1 MASRGIRDQIAVIGM
16 GCTKFGERWDTGV
29 DDLLTDAATEAAAS
43 AGLPIHDI
51 DAFWLGTM
59 TSGVCGTTLSR
70 PLKIDY
76 KPVTRVENYCAT
88 GSEAFRNACYGVASG
103 AYDTAMAIGV
113 EKLKDTGYSGLTGI
127 RPVGD
132 GTDPGL
138 SSPAAFSF
146 LAPSYGRKYGVDAA
160 QMKEVMSRIAFKNHQ
175 NGARNPR
182 AQFQKEVSMETIAKA
197 PLVAGEL
204 GVFDC
209 SGVSDGSAAAIICR
223 AEDAHKYCDNPLYVK
238 ALSFVAG
245 PAAGP
250 IDPDYD
256 YTTFVE
262 VVRSAEDAYRQA
274 GITDP
279 RRQLAMAEVHDCF
292 TPTELVLMEDLG
304 FAERGTA
311 WKEVLAGTFDRDG
324 ELPVN
329 PDGGLKSFGHP
340 IGASGLRM
348 LFECWLQ
355 LRGEAPADRQI
366 STVGPGRTM
375 GLTHNLG
382 GAPGE
387 GVSFVGV
394 VGTERDADAYAA

>member
-1 MASRGIRDQIAVIGM
+1 MASRGIRDRVAIIGM
-16 GCTKFGERWDTGV
+16 GCTRFGELWDKGI
-29 DDLLTDAATEAAAS
+29 DDLLTDAAVDASAS

-59 TSGVCGTTLSR
+59 TSSVSGITLSR
-70 PLKIDY
+70 PLKLDY
-76 KPVTRVENYCAT
+76 KPVTRVENFCAT
-88 GSEAFRNACYGVASG
+88 GSEAFRNACYAVASG

-127 RPVGD
+127 RAVGD

-146 LAPSYGRKYGVDAA
+146 LAPSYGHKYGVDKAE
-160 QMKEVMSRIAFKNHQ
+160 MKEVMSRIAFKNHQ

-182 AQFQKEVSMETIAKA
+182 AQFQKEISMETISKA

-209 SGVSDGSAAAIICR
+209 SGVSDGAAAAIICR
-223 AEDAHKYCDNPLYVK
+223 VEDAHKYCANPLYVK

-250 IDPDYD
+250 IDPGYD
-256 YTTFVE
+256 YTTFPE
-262 VVRSAEDAYRQA
+262 VVRSAEDAYQQA

-279 RRQLAMAEVHDCF
+279 RAQLAMAEVHDCF
-292 TPTELVLMEDLG
+292 TPTELVLMEDMG
-304 FAERGTA
+304 FATRGTA

-324 ELPVN
+324 ELPIN

-355 LRGEAPADRQI
+355 LRGEAPPERQI
-366 STVGPGRTM
+366 ATVSQGRTL

-387 GVSFVGV
+387 CVSFVGI
-394 VGTERDADAYAA
+394 VGSELGD